1 MSNQNSATIIQ
12 DLWSVSAHISKTLDN
27 SLSSIHG
34 ISLTEYMVLD
44 RLLSAPNQ
52 VMRRIDLAESVGRT
66 ASSITKMLAPMQKVG
81 LVGKEANARDARVSL
96 VKITEAGT
104 TIAKDAQLTVEQRS
118 EQLLS
123 RFDQHQTIFLA
134 AALKTLLE

>member
-1 MSNQNSATIIQ
+1 M
-12 DLWSVSAHISKTLDN
+12 
-27 SLSSIHG
+27 
-34 ISLTEYMVLD
+34 D

-123 RFDQHQTIFLA
+123 RFDQHQAIFLA